1 MKIKIAKFKDIDNL
15 FIEYRGRTIPFRLK
29 QELVFRNNLGIRIG
43 TEQEKEKFISILRY
57 FLKEL
62 ERLDF

>member
-1 MKIKIAKFKDIDNL
+1 MKLKIAEMEDIDHL
-15 FIEYRGRTIPFRLK
+15 FIEYKGYTISFRLK

-43 TEQEKEKFISILRY
+43 TEQEKEKFIAILRY

-62 ERLDF
+62 ERLEV

>member
-1 MKIKIAKFKDIDNL
+1 MKLKIAEIEDIDHL
-15 FIEYRGRTIPFRLK
+15 FIEYKGYTIAHRLK

-43 TEQEKEKFISILRY
+43 TEQEKEKFISILRC

-62 ERLDF
+62 EKLEV